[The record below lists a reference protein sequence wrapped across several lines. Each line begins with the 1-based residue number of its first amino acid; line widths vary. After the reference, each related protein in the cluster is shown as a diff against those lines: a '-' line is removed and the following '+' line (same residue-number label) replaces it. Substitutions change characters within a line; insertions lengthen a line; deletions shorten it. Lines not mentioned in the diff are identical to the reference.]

1 MDEVVGEARE
11 HGLEGWVGGEEAAR
25 SSGMAGMKG

>member
-1 MDEVVGEARE
+1 MGEARE
-11 HGLEGWVGGEEAAR
+11 HGLGGGWVGGEEAAR